1 MTISSTTRIA
11 GPFTGNGV
19 TTVFPFTFKVFANI
33 DLRVAKLNTASNI
46 ETILVL
52 NTDYTVTLNG
62 DQDSNPGG
70 TITASVLAVGFSLT
84 ITSDVANLQP
94 TDLTNQG
101 GFYPEVITDAL
112 DRATIQIQQL
122 ADQTDRAIKIPLS
135 DGVLDMTTPVVSAR
149 QGKYLAFD
157 SLGLPIAS
165 VGTGNDSALRTDLAN
180 ASASSAGS
188 RLSGFRQTGTGA
200 VARTVDDKLKETIS
214 VKDFGATGD
223 GSTDDTAAIALAIA
237 ATPTNGLLIFPSP
250 GTYKTTSTTLI
261 QKNISIQMQGTSA
274 INYVTAANTPAM
286 LFDYSMNNV
295 SLELSVS
302 RATRNWSVGADG
314 IVFYDIIDSDVKI
327 RATNRHYRGLA
338 LQAQRAY
345 NLNATYNRVG
355 ETVTI
360 TKVGHGLSNGDG
372 RYFTFTSGTI
382 TEANIFTATVLTPDT
397 FTINSSATYSRVG
410 TLVTITRSAHGLS
423 TGNTR
428 YFDFTS
434 GGITEDNT
442 FSVTVLTANT
452 FTITT
457 VGTGINSGNVSYS
470 VGTGTTSGNC
480 TYAFTSGSISYM
492 TWHLGKMWD
501 NKYGLHCETVVASFV
516 NDNIFYGGRFSLTFG
531 AANLTEDMFYTYHKN
546 AGSSVHY
553 SPSFEANG
561 NASFK
566 TIMVYYDTGCKQN
579 QIVQPYMEKDQY
591 ATIMRVGG
599 SSFYNIIRG
608 LVSSSV
614 AESLD
619 TQVEELAGLENPGT
633 NIIDWNGQAN
643 VSLFRGGLQE
653 IFPITDVYSNTVYV
667 AGDNYIV
674 PGFTFVSRNG
684 ASPGVFSMFYNSSSN
699 CYLSNNFLSI
709 SDSALG
715 KFVDTTI
722 VKNFWMSVDK
732 VVGFGG
738 TPIIFVVKAYDSN
751 NAIITTVGE
760 VRGNVTNLDDALNFS
775 YNASVGNNYGD
786 SYTVVSSV
794 DSKCFFNV
802 SSNVK
807 KIWVGVAPSPANFIG
822 ISSISLKCNADYPP
836 PLSYPAYS
844 NVNPTYIDLDD
855 EIVSTSIPLGGII
868 RDAKVWKIVQTT
880 GTSQGWWKTR
890 NFKTIT
896 TATTAAAGTVIS
908 ATAVTGIVVGDII
921 GVETIRAS
929 DSSIKWHWS
938 TVTVIATLDLTIAA
952 AIPAGYSVAVGADV
966 LTYKMLAMP
975 NNA

>member
-19 TTVFPFTFKVFANI
+19 TTTFPFAYKVFS
-33 DLRVAKLNTASNI
+33 TADVQVIRLTISTGI
-46 ETILVL
+46 ETTLTIV
-52 NTDYTVTLNG
+52 TDYTITLNG

-70 TITASVLAVGFSLT
+70 NIVLVAALSALYTLTA
-84 ITSDVANLQP
+84 TSDIANLQP

-200 VARTVDDKLKETIS
+200 TARTVDDKLKEIIS
-214 VKDFGATGD
+214 VKDFGATGN

-250 GTYKTTSTTLI
+250 GTYKTTSTLLI
-261 QKNISIQMQGTSA
+261 QKNISIEMQGTSL

-286 LFDYSMNNV
+286 LFDYPINNV
-295 SLELSVS
+295 SMELAVN

-314 IVFYDIIDSDVKI
+314 IVFYDMIDSDVKI
-327 RATNRHYRGLA
+327 RSMNSHRRGLA
-338 LQAQRAY
+338 LQGQP
-345 NLNATYNRVG
+345 ATSFV
-355 ETVTI
+355 
-360 TKVGHGLSNGDG
+360 
-372 RYFTFTSGTI
+372 
-382 TEANIFTATVLTPDT
+382 
-397 FTINSSATYSRVG
+397 
-410 TLVTITRSAHGLS
+410 
-423 TGNTR
+423 
-428 YFDFTS
+428 S
-434 GGITEDNT
+434 GGIAYNR
-442 FSVTVLTANT
+442 
-452 FTITT
+452 FT
-457 VGTGINSGNVSYS
+457 
-470 VGTGTTSGNC
+470 
-480 TYAFTSGSISYM
+480 
-492 TWHLGKMWD
+492 LGKVWD
-501 NKYGLHCETVVASFV
+501 NKYGVHCEVISASFI
-516 NDNIFYGGRFSLTFG
+516 NTNIFFNGRFTITSGVAAAMTEEAFG
-531 AANLTEDMFYTYHKN
+531 IYHKN
-546 AGSSVHY
+546 AGTAVYY
-553 SPSFEANG
+553 SPSIEGGG

-566 TIMVYYDTGCKQN
+566 FVFTYFDTGSKWN
-579 QIVQPYMEKDQY
+579 QIVNPYIEKSNLS
-591 ATIMRVGG
+591 TVMRVGDTAY
-599 SSFYNIIRG
+599 YNIIRG
-608 LVSSSV
+608 HVSS
-614 AESLD
+614 ADPTSLD
-619 TQVEELAGLENPGT
+619 TSVEELVGLVNPGT
-633 NIIDWNGQAN
+633 NIIDWNTQAN

-674 PGFTFVSRNG
+674 PGFTFVTRTG
-684 ASPGVFSMFYNSSSN
+684 ASPGVFSMFYNSASN
-699 CYLSNNFLSI
+699 SYLSNNFLSI

-732 VVGFGG
+732 VSGFGG
-738 TPIIFVVKAYDSN
+738 TGVVFVVKAYDSN

-760 VRGNVTNLDDALNFS
+760 VRGNVKNLDSQLNFV
-775 YNASVGNNYGD
+775 YNGDYGN
-786 SYTVVSSV
+786 SYTVISSV

-807 KIWVGVAPSPANFIG
+807 KIWVGVAPSTGNFMG
-822 ISSISLKCNADYPP
+822 VSSISLKCNADYPP

-844 NVNPTYIDLDD
+844 NVNATYIDLDD
-855 EIVSTSIPLGGII
+855 EIVSTSIPLGGIL
-868 RDAKVWKIVQTT
+868 RDAKVWNIVQAS
-880 GTSQGWWKTR
+880 GVSQGWWKTR

-896 TATTAAAGTVIS
+896 TATTAAAGVIIA
-908 ATAVTGIVVGDII
+908 ATAVTAIVVGDII

-929 DSSIKWHWS
+929 DSSTKWHWT
-938 TVTVIATLDLTIAA
+938 TVTVIAGLNLTINN

-966 LTYKMLAMP
+966 MTYIMVAMP